1 MNRNNQTNELQN
13 MEQNEIN
20 NEIIKK
26 IEAEIEKWRENGFEP
41 DRIDIRYLSIDIE
54 DIDKAVQSI
63 ERTGIPVNNH
73 LDFLRFIKACGLG
86 SMFWHYHLIPNQNG
100 TLCRER
106 DLRNGESTTKGLVKT
121 IRMMIKS
128 DTQKL
133 VDPEYR
139 DIADFEQYSW
149 NDLMEKIGK
158 IEQ

>member
-1 MNRNNQTNELQN
+1 MLKQRDLEETQ
-13 MEQNEIN
+13 
-20 NEIIKK
+20 
-26 IEAEIEKWRENGFEP
+26 
-41 DRIDIRYLSIDIE
+41 DLSVDNLV
-54 DIDKAVQSI
+54 KV
-63 ERTGIPVNNH
+63 T
-73 LDFLRFIKACGLG
+73 
-86 SMFWHYHLIPNQNG
+86 IPNQNG

-149 NDLMEKIGK
+149 NDLMEKIYK
-158 IEQ
+158 MAESNEAVDTDNKEHK